1 MAAHQAP
8 VPGILQA
15 RILERVAISFPSAWK
30 WKVKVKSL
38 SHVRLFATPWTVAY
52 QAPPSMGFPRQE
64 YWSGLPLPSL
74 KPHWQV
80 LKTSAPLKSLSISSL
95 NDSAVPCDVQ
105 NREHKTRISILN
117 ETLVQLQQD
126 VSSAPGS
133 VSHSAGLTH
142 VRGITNGNV
151 DVFFDVS
158 LRSYLCLHNLIFIV
172 SLRNT

>member
-38 SHVRLFATPWTVAY
+38 SHARLFATPWTVAY

-80 LKTSAPLKSLSISSL
+80 LKTSAPLKNLSISSL

-105 NREHKTRISILN
+105 NREHKTSISILN

-126 VSSAPGS
+126 VSNAPGS
-133 VSHSAGLTH
+133 VSHSAGLTLVWWH
-142 VRGITNGNV
+142 
-151 DVFFDVS
+151 
-158 LRSYLCLHNLIFIV
+158 H
-172 SLRNT
+172 